1 MKEQFNV
8 EGMTCAAC
16 VSAVE
21 KAVSKVEGVDSV
33 EVNLLTKSMSVNY
46 DESLVSN
53 LDIEKVVDKAG
64 YSAKAKS
71 KSTSKDDRSEHTDI
85 YKEEL
90 EDKSKRLKIS
100 LALLVPLMYI
110 SMGPMVGIPIP
121 SFLDGMENSLMNYFF
136 QLLLTT
142 PIMFVNR
149 SYFIGGLKS
158 LFNRSPNMDSL
169 ISIGSGASYLYG
181 IYVIMMLIIGFR
193 DGDMNFIHK
202 YHHEVYFESAATIL
216 TLITL
221 GKFFE
226 ARSKRRTSNAITKL
240 MDLAPKIARVLR
252 NGEEIEIGIE
262 EISVGDVVVV
272 RPGER
277 IPVDGKVVLGSSSV
291 DQSILTGESI
301 PVSKEV
307 GDEVYTATINNN
319 GSINIEVLKSQE
331 DSTLSQIIK
340 LVEDASTSKAPIAK
354 LADKISGV
362 FVPIVIAIAILTFV
376 YWSMTGN
383 GFEFAMTMAVS
394 VLVISCPCALG
405 LATPVAIMVGTGK
418 GANFGVLIKS
428 AESLEQLHKI
438 DTVVM
443 DKTGTITLGKPFV
456 TDVIAI
462 NRDEQDL
469 INLAYAMEVKSEH
482 PLAEAIISF
491 TKDEKNKNYDLE
503 NFEAIPGVGIK
514 GTIDGENYYAGNKKI
529 LEKLNLHS
537 DELEEKSNKLAMEG
551 KTPMY
556 FATEKEIIGIIGAAD
571 VVKPTSQEAIKK
583 LQDDGLKVIMLTGDN
598 KITANS
604 IAKEIGVTEVIADV
618 LPQNKEEAIST
629 VQSRGEKVIMVG
641 DGINDAPA
649 LAKSDV
655 GIAIGAGT
663 DIAIESADVVLMKN
677 NLLDVVNAINLGKAT
692 MKNIK
697 QNLFWAFFYNVLGIP
712 VAAGLFYTAFG
723 VRMSPMIAAAAMS
736 MSSLFVVGN
745 ALRLNNFKGIQTLSI
760 KESDDSKIEVN
771 RESHNIKFETENTL
785 NKKIKEKTVKISG
798 MTCSHCS
805 NRVEKALNG
814 IDGVKAKVNLEENI
828 ATLEYSI
835 DVSDETIK
843 NVIEESGYNVEEIY

>member
-1 MKEQFNV
+1 MKQQFNV

-21 KAVSKVEGVDSV
+21 KAVGKIEGVDSV
-33 EVNLLTKSMSVNY
+33 EVNLLTKSMNVNY
-46 DESLVSN
+46 DEALVGNS
-53 LDIEKVVDKAG
+53 DIESAVSKAG
-64 YSAKAKS
+64 YSAKTKS
-71 KSTSKDDRSEHTDI
+71 EKSSKEKDRESVDI
-85 YKEEL
+85 YKAEL

-100 LALLVPLMYI
+100 VALLIPLMYI
-110 SMGPMVGIPIP
+110 SMGPMIGLPVPG
-121 SFLDGMENSLMNYFF
+121 FLDGTENSLMNSFF

-149 SYFIGGLKS
+149 SYFTSGFKALI
-158 LFNRSPNMDSL
+158 NRTPNMDSL
-169 ISIGSGASYLYG
+169 IAIGSGASYIYG

-193 DGDMNFIHK
+193 DGNMETIHK

-240 MDLAPKIARVLR
+240 MDLAPKTARVLR
-252 NGEEIEIGIE
+252 DGTEVEVSIEDIV
-262 EISVGDVVVV
+262 VGDVVVV

-277 IPVDGKVVLGSSSV
+277 IPVDGKVISGNSSV

-319 GSINIEVLKSQE
+319 GSINVEVLKSQE

-362 FVPIVIAIAILTFV
+362 FVPIVIAISILTFI
-376 YWSMTGN
+376 YWSATGM
-383 GFEFAMTMAVS
+383 GFEFAMTMAVA

-428 AESLEQLHKI
+428 AESLELLDKI

-462 NRDEQDL
+462 NKSEEEL

-482 PLAEAIISF
+482 PLAEAIIEF
-491 TKDEKNKNYDLE
+491 TREEKTKDYEVDS
-503 NFEAIPGVGIK
+503 FEAIPGVGIK
-514 GTIDGENYYAGNKKI
+514 VKIDGENYYAGNKKI
-529 LEKLNLHS
+529 LEKLDITS
-537 DELEEKSNKLAMEG
+537 KELKEKSEKLAREG

-556 FATEKEIIGIIGAAD
+556 FATDEEVIGIIGAAD
-571 VVKPTSQEAIKK
+571 VVKPTSKEAIKS
-583 LQDDGLKVIMLTGDN
+583 LQDEELKVIMLTGDN
-598 KITANS
+598 EITANS
-604 IAKEIGVTEVIADV
+604 IAKEIGVSEVIADV
-618 LPQNKEEAIST
+618 LPQNKEEAIGN

-677 NLLDVVNAINLGKAT
+677 NLLDVVNAIDLGKAT

-723 VRMSPMIAAAAMS
+723 VRMSPMIAAGAMS
-736 MSSLFVVGN
+736 LSSLFVVGN
-745 ALRLNNFKGIQTLSI
+745 ALRLNNFKPIESLSI
-760 KESDDSKIEVN
+760 EETDDLSVEVN
-771 RESHNIKFETENTL
+771 RESLNIENYE
-785 NKKIKEKTVKISG
+785 NVEEVISKSIVVEG

-805 NRVEKALNG
+805 NRVEKALNE
-814 IDGVKAKVNLEENI
+814 IEGVKAKVNLEENLALVKSSNEI
-828 ATLEYSI
+828 PNEVLKKAIEEAGYEVVSI
-835 DVSDETIK
+835 D
-843 NVIEESGYNVEEIY
+843 